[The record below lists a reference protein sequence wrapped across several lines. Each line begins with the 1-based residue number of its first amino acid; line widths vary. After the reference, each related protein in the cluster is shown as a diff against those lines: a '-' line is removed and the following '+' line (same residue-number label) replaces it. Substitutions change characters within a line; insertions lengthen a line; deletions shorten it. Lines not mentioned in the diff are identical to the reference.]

1 MTEIGDA
8 DEESVASGFI
18 MAFLT
23 ILAFCFV
30 MNYYIGHKFH
40 VSNPHMHCITIP
52 GCDPSYIT
60 CAGLVTIQK

>member
-40 VSNPHMHCITIP
+40 VSDQHMSCITLP
-52 GCDPSYIT
+52 GCDPSHT
-60 CAGLVTIQK
+60 PCAGLVTIQK

>member
-40 VSNPHMHCITIP
+40 VSDPNVSCVTILS
-52 GCDPSYIT
+52 CDPPQT
-60 CAGLVTIQK
+60 ACLGLVTIQK